1 MITPFHIYMITV
13 LSRLGG
19 MALAVTIILG
29 IALLFAWPMSIG
41 MKQCIGPNTTDEEK
55 DAFNVVFR
63 VTKNTTVVFVVA
75 ALLTVL
81 CPSKKESAA
90 IIVIPKIANS
100 ETVSELG
107 DGMKTL
113 AAEWLEELRPSKQK
127 KEGAQQ

>member
-19 MALAVTIILG
+19 MALALTIILG
-29 IALLFAWPMSIG
+29 IALVFAWPAALG
-41 MKQCIGPNTTDEEK
+41 MKACIGPNTSDEEK
-55 DAFNVVFR
+55 DAFNVAFR

-90 IIVIPKIANS
+90 IVVIPRIANS
-100 ETVSELG
+100 ETVTELG

-113 AAEWLEELRPSKQK
+113 AAEWLEELRPSNK
-127 KEGAQQ
+127 KESKE